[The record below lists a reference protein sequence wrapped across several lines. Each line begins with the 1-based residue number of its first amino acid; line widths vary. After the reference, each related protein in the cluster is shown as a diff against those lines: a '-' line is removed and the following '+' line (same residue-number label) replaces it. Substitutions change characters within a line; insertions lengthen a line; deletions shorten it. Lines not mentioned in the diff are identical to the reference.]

1 MRENEVEDASEQ
13 DCYLVI
19 KYFNNSDNQSL
30 NFKDFLQIIM
40 PCDDNLLRAD
50 IAQRP
55 NFKVPK
61 NQKLGEK
68 VEQELCCLLEKEIA
82 LNRILE
88 EIR

>member
-1 MRENEVEDASEQ
+1 
-13 DCYLVI
+13 
-19 KYFNNSDNQSL
+19 
-30 NFKDFLQIIM
+30 M